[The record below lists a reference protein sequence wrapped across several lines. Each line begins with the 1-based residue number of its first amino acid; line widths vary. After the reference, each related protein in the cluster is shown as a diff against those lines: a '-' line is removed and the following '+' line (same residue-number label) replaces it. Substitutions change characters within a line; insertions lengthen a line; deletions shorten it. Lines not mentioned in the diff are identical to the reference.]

1 MIFAAPSL
9 CDELAQE
16 QPSGVESTE
25 TTAAP
30 QLSVKERTEFLVK
43 VGIMERATVNQ
54 DVLRETNEVTMD
66 PSRRPGF
73 CFLIDP
79 PNDEPY
85 EIYSVHYLPAPP
97 EKLSGI
103 FREYDP
109 NTAVSGIKTPIEH
122 AQGIR
127 PFCYDFHPGDPLG
140 EYRIEVFINGTRY
153 TTLPLNVIAPD

>member
-1 MIFAAPSL
+1 MSFAAPSL
-9 CDELAQE
+9 CDESA
-16 QPSGVESTE
+16 
-25 TTAAP
+25 
-30 QLSVKERTEFLVK
+30 LSVKERSEFLVK
-43 VGIMERATVNQ
+43 VGIMESATANQ
-54 DVLRETNEVTMD
+54 DVLRETNEITMD

-85 EIYSVHYLPAPP
+85 EIYSVHYLPATP
-97 EKLSGI
+97 KNLTGI
-103 FREYDP
+103 FREYDT

-140 EYRIEVFINGTRY
+140 EYRIEVFINGTLY